1 MGPAVRLAPALVERV
16 PGLALGVA
24 LMEGLVIAREA
35 SDLTS
40 ALEACAERVKADTDL
55 DGLARLPEVA
65 AMRAAFRAAGTDP
78 GRYRPS
84 AEALLRRVL
93 QGKGVPR
100 INAAVDAN
108 TLGSLTFRLPMG
120 TYNAE
125 QVQGEVSCRIGAAGE
140 AWTAIGGKA
149 VDGEGKILLADAAGP
164 FGSPYADAART
175 AVTEQTRRLL
185 LVIFAPPGLPGGR
198 CGRLKEALAFTAA
211 TMVSHCGGAVAAHR
225 IVAG

>member
-1 MGPAVRLAPALVERV
+1 MGPAVRLAPALLTRV

-55 DGLARLPEVA
+55 DGLGRLPEVA

-185 LVIFAPPGLPGGR
+185 LVIFAPPGLPGGH

>member
-1 MGPAVRLAPALVERV
+1 MEPPVRLAPALLQQV
-16 PGLALGVA
+16 PGLALGVV
-24 LMEGLVIAREA
+24 LLEGLAIAREA
-35 SDLTS
+35 PDLTS
-40 ALEACAERVKADTDL
+40 ALEACAERVKGAIDL
-55 DGLARLPEVA
+55 EGLPRLPEVA

-78 GRYRPS
+78 SRYRPS

-93 QGKGVPR
+93 QGKGVSR
-100 INAAVDAN
+100 VNAAVDAN

-198 CGRLKEALAFTAA
+198 SGRLEEALAFTAA